1 MLRIA
6 MMPVMVVAEAMQR
19 ANSAEPAKYLP
30 EMAKTNYE
38 GVTANIKFDDKG
50 DLQGGAITVYRVVK
64 GNWEVLKTVGAQ

>member
-6 MMPVMVVAEAMQR
+6 MMQSWLSLKP
-19 ANSAEPAKYLP
+19 AEPAKYLP